1 MESRVR
7 TTRAPVGYCLTL
19 LILGHLG
26 LGLCLKVVFVY
37 DQVKSTEQAWSIYIL
52 QTATLY
58 VTRHD
63 VNITQSPAF
72 FMLLFVLC
80 FSYTGATH

>member
-1 MESRVR
+1 
-7 TTRAPVGYCLTL
+7 
-19 LILGHLG
+19 
-26 LGLCLKVVFVY
+26 VY

-63 VNITQSPAF
+63 VNITQSLYINRAK
-72 FMLLFVLC
+72 
-80 FSYTGATH
+80 SDSSG